1 MPYLLDTNI
10 LSELRKTHPDRRVAR
25 WYATVPDDSLYLSVL
40 VIGEIFQGI
49 ERLRPR
55 DDDQARALD
64 EWLKTLKST
73 YADRIIP
80 VTTDVAQEWGRL
92 NVPDPLPLVDGLM
105 AATAL
110 VHGWTLATRNTKHV
124 ERTGVPLVDLF
135 EFEGTN

>member
-10 LSELRKTHPDRRVAR
+10 VSELRKTHPDRSVAR
-25 WYATVPDDSLYLSVL
+25 WYATLPDNALFLSVL
-40 VIGEIFQGI
+40 VIGEIHQGI
-49 ERLRPR
+49 KRLRRR
-55 DDDQARALD
+55 DHDQASALD
-64 EWLKTLKST
+64 DWLETLKST

-80 VTTDVAQEWGRL
+80 VTTDVAEEWGRL

-124 ERTGVPLVDLF
+124 ERTGVQLVNPF
-135 EFEGTN
+135 EFGSAN